1 MTRVQ
6 KIVLSSSRDIPFNKL
21 VLSQSNVRRI
31 KAGVSI
37 DELAEDI
44 ARRTLLQSITV
55 RPVRD
60 AEGVETGMFEVPAG
74 GRRFRALE
82 LLVKQKRLAK
92 TAPVP
97 CVVRE
102 DGIPEEDS
110 LAENVQRAPLHPLD
124 QFRAFLALRE
134 KGQSEED
141 IAAAF
146 FVAVSVVK
154 LRLRLA
160 SVSPKLLDVYADD
173 GMTLDQLMAFT
184 VNGDHER
191 QEQVFER
198 LSQSYSKEP
207 HIIRRMLTE
216 GAVRASDKRAQ
227 FVGLDAYTEAGGVIL
242 RDLFQGDDGGWLQD
256 VGLLDM
262 LVAEKLREQSEAI
275 RAEGWKWIDVA
286 PDFAY
291 GHTYGLRQLRGEQ
304 IPLTDDEQAT
314 RDALQAEMDGLEE
327 TYAEAEELP
336 DEVDQRLGEIE
347 TALAAFDDRP
357 QAFDP
362 EEAARAGAFVSID
375 GSGALRIERGYVR
388 PEDEL
393 PIAPETDAETDPAA
407 EPMIAARTEHDGT
420 SVVAGTEPPA
430 AEPEEDDGIKPI
442 PDRLMTELTA
452 HRTLALRHALGESPD
467 IAFVAALHALCL
479 KVFYRYAQDTCLEL
493 DLKSA
498 GFGAQAPGLADS
510 ALAVAFDA
518 RHQAWVSALPKEPAD
533 LWDGLVAFDGDSRQA
548 LFAHCVSLSVNAVYE
563 AYNRKPRALAHADRI
578 AQAVD
583 LDMVAAGWTP
593 TIDTYF
599 GRVTKARILAAVR
612 EAKGARAGDRIEHLK
627 KGEMAEQA
635 ETLLAG
641 SGWLPEPLRTPGR
654 DVPNSVET
662 DAIDAAEADADA
674 TGEESAADGGETA
687 VVEDEEVTEDDSV
700 ALEAHAT
707 AAE

>member
-60 AEGVETGMFEVPAG
+60 TEGVETGMFEVPAG

-154 LRLRLA
+154 QRLRLA

-207 HIIRRMLTE
+207 HVIRRMLTE

-227 FVGLDAYTEAGGVIL
+227 FIGLDAYTEAGGVIL

-347 TALAAFDDRP
+347 TALAA
-357 QAFDP
+357 
-362 EEAARAGAFVSID
+362 SM
-375 GSGALRIERGYVR
+375 
-388 PEDEL
+388 
-393 PIAPETDAETDPAA
+393 IAPRP
-407 EPMIAARTEHDGT
+407 
-420 SVVAGTEPPA
+420 S
-430 AEPEEDDGIKPI
+430 I
-442 PDRLMTELTA
+442 PRRSRELA
-452 HRTLALRHALGESPD
+452 PS
-467 IAFVAALHALCL
+467 
-479 KVFYRYAQDTCLEL
+479 
-493 DLKSA
+493 SA
-498 GFGAQAPGLADS
+498 STVRAPCAS
-510 ALAVAFDA
+510 
-518 RHQAWVSALPKEPAD
+518 
-533 LWDGLVAFDGDSRQA
+533 
-548 LFAHCVSLSVNAVYE
+548 
-563 AYNRKPRALAHADRI
+563 
-578 AQAVD
+578 
-583 LDMVAAGWTP
+583 
-593 TIDTYF
+593 
-599 GRVTKARILAAVR
+599 
-612 EAKGARAGDRIEHLK
+612 
-627 KGEMAEQA
+627 
-635 ETLLAG
+635 
-641 SGWLPEPLRTPGR
+641 
-654 DVPNSVET
+654 
-662 DAIDAAEADADA
+662 
-674 TGEESAADGGETA
+674 SAAMSAPRTNFRSHRRTTPRPIRPTSGRSRREPSMTVRAWSQARSLRRMSPRKTMVSSRSPTG
-687 VVEDEEVTEDDSV
+687 
-700 ALEAHAT
+700 
-707 AAE
+707 